1 MQIKIVTLFTRK
13 IKCSTYPILPMM
25 EKKRRG
31 NIMMDV
37 SCQFSTTPSVFF
49 YYKTP

>member
-25 EKKRRG
+25 EKKEEG
-31 NIMMDV
+31 IL
-37 SCQFSTTPSVFF
+37 
-49 YYKTP
+49 